1 VTGAGIDADLWPV
14 RVRDLLGLDVLQG
27 ATTRGGHDGLDHP
40 VEHVHLRTP
49 RSSEPAGL
57 PRSVVII
64 NGTSLGRDG
73 YQVDLALRA
82 AAGVEASAV
91 LLCTTEPELS
101 QATIRLANKLRLPLI
116 TFWATDLLDV
126 SNAIY
131 RRVRSQSLVRS
142 DALLDTMRALRRVSG
157 KRGPAAALD
166 AIESALHT
174 PLALVGGEGVVVAG
188 DPAAAPPGTN
198 DLLDVAILSPLAD
211 VVHVVQPI
219 SLGPGERP
227 SFWLAAK
234 LRSPAHSWQQTVAD
248 VLAFASWYVSVTL
261 VADRLARERD
271 ARFRLGILNAI
282 IAGQERPEPVL
293 LEQLGVLG
301 WSADGWCTA
310 IHLQASG
317 AVDPLRVLNLSE
329 DIHRHLASAGLRGP
343 FIERPDGWT
352 MWLVDRTEPPLK
364 SYKTTVDKVAA
375 AGQAFA
381 EGALGLRLH
390 AGIGRPYLG
399 LPGLRSS
406 LAEAKE
412 AGTIAQAAGGPFG
425 VQHIDDMGI
434 RRILLGWYAS
444 EAFSDFAHT
453 LLAPLLTLD
462 SGAELIHTLE
472 TFLNAQSSATLAASQ
487 LGVHRNTVLHR
498 ISRIRGLLT
507 ADLDDPEERL
517 AIQLACRVAKLGPPA
532 PKNA

>member
-1 VTGAGIDADLWPV
+1 VSGPSIDADLWPV
-14 RVRDLLGLDVLQG
+14 RVRDLLGLDVLHG
-27 ATTRGGHDGLDHP
+27 ASTRGGHDGLDRP

-49 RSSEPAGL
+49 RSSEPAGQ

-64 NGTSLGRDG
+64 DGTALGPDG
-73 YQVDLALRA
+73 YQVDLVLRA
-82 AAGVEASAV
+82 AAEVEASAV
-91 LLCTTEPELS
+91 LLRTAEPELS
-101 QATIRLANKLRLPLI
+101 PASTRLANKLRLPLI

-126 SNAIY
+126 SDAIY

-142 DALLDTMRALRRVSG
+142 DALLDTMRALRRVSAR
-157 KRGPAAALD
+157 RGLVGALE
-166 AIESALHT
+166 AVESALHT

-188 DPAAAPPGTN
+188 DPEAAPPGDH

-211 VVHVVQPI
+211 DVYVVQPI

-227 SFWLAAK
+227 SFWLTAK
-234 LRSPAHSWQQTVAD
+234 LHSPAQGWQQTIAD
-248 VLAFASWYVSVTL
+248 VLAFASWNIAVIL

-282 IAGQERPEPVL
+282 VVGQERPEPVL
-293 LEQLGVLG
+293 QEQLGVLG

-317 AVDPLRVLNLSE
+317 SVDPLRVLNLSE
-329 DIHRHLASAGLRGP
+329 DMQRHLTSAGLRGP

-352 MWLVDRTEPPLK
+352 MWLVDRKEPPLA
-364 SYKTTVDKVAA
+364 SYASIAEKVAA
-375 AGQAFA
+375 AGRAFSD
-381 EGALGLRLH
+381 GALGLRLH

-399 LPGLRSS
+399 LPGLRTS

-412 AGTIAQAAGGPFG
+412 GSTIAQAEGGPFG

-444 EAFSDFAHT
+444 EAFSDFAQT
-453 LLAPLLTLD
+453 LLAPLLKLD
-462 SGAELIHTLE
+462 NGGDLINTLE
-472 TFLNAQSSATLAASQ
+472 TFLNAQSSATLAASE

-498 ISRIRGLLT
+498 ISRIRGLLN

-517 AIQLACRVAKLGPPA
+517 AIQLACRVARLGPQPA
-532 PKNA
+532 RNA